1 MKEEVSFILAAFG
14 VETRFAWLTVGIV
27 GDLGLEFKPN
37 RSLISITLW
46 RKALENLRGEYTAL
60 GTTCSL
66 SINKWIT
73 LREKIGKDEKVF
85 WTFRL
90 FCLKRIMKI
99 PWISSDSTEITAIH
113 ESGYSRL
120 FDGFERHFWK
130 QQVVFFSWKIIF
142 LLCSWSHPPSAY
154 RIQ

>member
-1 MKEEVSFILAAFG
+1 MKEEVSFRLAAFG

-46 RKALENLRGEYTAL
+46 RKALETLRGEYTAL

-73 LREKIGKDEKVF
+73 LREKIGKDEKGLLNLSSFLREKNHENSMNLQWFNGNNRDSWVWIFAVIRWFWETFLKTTSRFLFMKNNLSTVF
-85 WTFRL
+85 LVSSTI
-90 FCLKRIMKI
+90 CL
-99 PWISSDSTEITAIH
+99 
-113 ESGYSRL
+113 
-120 FDGFERHFWK
+120 
-130 QQVVFFSWKIIF
+130 
-142 LLCSWSHPPSAY
+142 
-154 RIQ
+154 